1 MLATYQTQNTK
12 IAAALGALQFPIQTD
27 VAFDASS
34 GKTLTTFTIGLRS
47 ADGRYADCHKLVKDY
62 ENGELEKADP
72 WHPFLCGLRCE
83 HNYTMLQDA
92 QHQGRRIRL
101 VPVAGGFAAAYRD
114 GDELPQF
121 VFAKET
127 IQLAD
132 LSLAAALGTLGI
144 PVIRI
149 TGSKGSRMYTL
160 PRYGHELT
168 IHPSSEVRKW
178 DAHVLA
184 QRATPG
190 QLELRLE
197 LDEPSHPVVA
207 AYNCRHVYN
216 QLRRH
221 LGQTGK
227 LVLIRDP
234 QTMRAAYVSENASGR
249 VLDRVQRHMRVQ

>member
-27 VAFDASS
+27 VAYDTTS

-101 VPVAGGFAAAYRD
+101 VPVAGGHATAYRD

-121 VFAKET
+121 VHALET

-149 TGSKGSRMYTL
+149 DGPRGNRMYTL

-168 IHPSSEVRKW
+168 MFGSGEIKKW
-178 DAHVLA
+178 DARVLA
-184 QRATPG
+184 EREVSG
-190 QLELRLE
+190 QLDLRLAAT
-197 LDEPSHPVVA
+197 EPGHPVVA
-207 AYNCRHVYN
+207 AYDCRHVYN

-234 QTMRAAYVSENASGR
+234 QTLRAAYVSENASGR
-249 VLDRVQRHMRVQ
+249 VLERVQRHMRVP